1 MIREGQSWDTGTRK
15 EQQDFWGLSNF
26 DDDDFIK
33 HGGRLCIV
41 CDGMGG
47 LRNGKAASRTAVAAF
62 LEAYKGKGQSES
74 ISDALERAVRYAN
87 EKVLEMAAQSGD
99 VENCGTTLVAA
110 VIHNNSLYW
119 ISVGDSHIYLCWG
132 KNLRLLNEEHV
143 YGRKLQ
149 AAADRGLITQED
161 ADIHPEREAL
171 TSYIGSPELQ
181 EIDSGA
187 CEGEILSGVGVL
199 LCSDG
204 LHKTLSVP
212 ELSASFHLDPNQWA
226 QNLVKAVL
234 DKKKAHQDNVTV
246 TILRKDGEEGPPPSI
261 PERRKARVKTQKKKS
276 GWGYAISLIVLS
288 LAACAGYFGGRE
300 LERQTSVS
308 NTASAALPIELSKK
322 APDSAD
328 LPDKFGESVRL
339 QHIEPWR
346 KEQQSGRAQ

>member
-1 MIREGQSWDTGTRK
+1 MIREGQSWDIGTRK

-26 DDDDFIK
+26 DDVDFVK

-62 LEAYKGKGQSES
+62 LEAYKGKGENES
-74 ISDALERAVRYAN
+74 ISDALERAVRCAN
-87 EKVLEMAAQSGD
+87 ERVLDMATLSGD
-99 VENCGTTLVAA
+99 VENCGSTLVAA

-161 ADIHPEREAL
+161 ADSHPEREAL

-212 ELSASFHLDPNQWA
+212 EMSASFHPDPNQWA
-226 QNLVKAVL
+226 QNLVKAAL
-234 DKKKAHQDNVTV
+234 NKQKKHQDNVTV

-261 PERRKARVKTQKKKS
+261 PERRKARAKTPKKKNN
-276 GWGYAISLIVLS
+276 WKYALFAIVLS
-288 LAACAGYFGGRE
+288 LVACAGFFGGRE

-308 NTASAALPIELSKK
+308 NTVPPLKLSEKT
-322 APDSAD
+322 PDSAD
-328 LPDKFGESVRL
+328 LPDKFGESLRL
-339 QHIEPWR
+339 QHIEPWK
-346 KEQQSGRAQ
+346 KEKQSERAR